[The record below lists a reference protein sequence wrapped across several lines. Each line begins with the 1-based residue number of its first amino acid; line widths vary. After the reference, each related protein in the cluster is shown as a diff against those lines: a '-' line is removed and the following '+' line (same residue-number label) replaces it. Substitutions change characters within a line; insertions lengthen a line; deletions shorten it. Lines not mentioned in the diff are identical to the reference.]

1 MAQGINARSVHDSNL
16 SKTWSTCGNA
26 GSASVEAHLIDDL
39 DESLKALLG
48 RELPAA
54 ISGQVSV
61 SFAAPD
67 DEFHSSVKL
76 PAVDLFLYDIRENLE
91 LRSNDEYVQ
100 RQGDGTALRTRSPI
114 RVDASYLITAW
125 PGSTEKDRPEDEHH
139 LLGEVMQ
146 ALLRFRTLPRAVL
159 KGSLVNQELP
169 LPVSTLQPG
178 RLQSLGEFWQ
188 ALGGKP
194 KAALNYTVTFAV
206 DVAKP
211 EVVKLVTDK
220 TIRIGIG
227 IEGAA

>member
-1 MAQGINARSVHDSNL
+1 M
-16 SKTWSTCGNA
+16 
-26 GSASVEAHLIDDL
+26 IDDL
-39 DESLKALLG
+39 DESLKTLLA
-48 RELPAA
+48 RELPPA
-54 ISGQVSV
+54 ISDQVSV

-67 DEFHSSVKL
+67 DAFHSSVKL

-91 LRSNDEYVQ
+91 LRSNDEFLERRLEGSAVRQ
-100 RQGDGTALRTRSPI
+100 RAPV

-125 PGSTEKDRPEDEHH
+125 PGSGEPRRAVVDEHH

-159 KGSLVNQELP
+159 RGSLGDQALP

-194 KAALNYTVTFAV
+194 KAALNYTVTFSV
-206 DVAKP
+206 DVDKP
-211 EVVKLVTDK
+211 VVVPLVTEK
-220 TIRIGIG
+220 VLRVGVGRTT
-227 IEGAA
+227 

>member
-1 MAQGINARSVHDSNL
+1 V
-16 SKTWSTCGNA
+16 
-26 GSASVEAHLIDDL
+26 IDDL
-39 DESLKALLG
+39 DESLKALLR
-48 RELPAA
+48 RELPPA
-54 ISGQVSV
+54 ISEQVSV

-91 LRSNDEYVQ
+91 LRSNEEFIQ
-100 RQGDGTALRTRSPI
+100 RLEDGTALRTRAPV

-125 PGSTEKDRPEDEHH
+125 PGSSEKDRPEDEHR

-146 ALLRFRTLPRAVL
+146 ALLRSRTLPRSVL
-159 KGSLVNQELP
+159 KGSLAQQALP

-194 KAALNYTVTFAV
+194 KAALNYTVTFSV

-211 EVVKLVTDK
+211 VPVPLVTDK
-220 TIRIGIG
+220 IIGIALG
-227 IEGAA
+227 TEELP